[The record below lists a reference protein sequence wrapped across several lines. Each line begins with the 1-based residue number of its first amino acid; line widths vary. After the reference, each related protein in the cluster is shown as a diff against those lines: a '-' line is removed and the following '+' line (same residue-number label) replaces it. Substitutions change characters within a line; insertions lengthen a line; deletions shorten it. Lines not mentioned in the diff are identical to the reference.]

1 MVEFESKYAYA
12 VARTRVLETRLLD
25 WGRLDR
31 MLDAPDVDEA
41 LKVLQETEYSVS
53 ASDYEAMLSNEL
65 KRIYAVLAEMAP
77 DPGLIRIFL
86 VRYDFHNLK
95 VLLKAHLLGE
105 SSGRESSGRGGPGVP
120 GGLGEGQMPGAPGS
134 GPDQALERGLFDIG
148 SVRLEALARAVNE
161 GEVRDLPE
169 PHRAALQRA
178 LAAYEETRD
187 PVTIDNVLDREA
199 YSFMCAEAA
208 GQGIDFLVDYLA
220 RQADLINIAALI
232 RSKQMGKDRT
242 SFAEAFLPGGRLELS
257 KFLDAY
263 DRPMEAVADE
273 FAGSDYASI
282 IEDGL
287 KRLAVDGSLSYFE
300 KARDVYLLNY
310 LKRAKYVAFGPEPLI
325 GYLLAKEN
333 EIRMLRIILV
343 GKANGL
349 PRETIRER
357 LRDVYV

>member
-1 MVEFESKYAYA
+1 MVEFESKYAYS

-25 WGRLDR
+25 WGRLER
-31 MLDAPDVDEA
+31 MLDAADVEEA
-41 LKVLQETEYSVS
+41 LKVLQESDYSVGF
-53 ASDYEAMLSNEL
+53 DYEAMLSNEL
-65 KRIYAVLAEMAP
+65 KRVYALLSEMAP
-77 DPGLIRIFL
+77 DPRLVRMFL

-95 VLLKAHLLGE
+95 VLLKARLLWEGA
-105 SSGRESSGRGGPGVP
+105 GRGGVDAGQAPRSDRVP
-120 GGLGEGQMPGAPGS
+120 KRA
-134 GPDQALERGLFDIG
+134 LFDIG
-148 SVRLEALARAVNE
+148 SVKLETLARAVNE

-220 RQADLINIAALI
+220 RQADLINIATFI
-232 RSKQMGKDRT
+232 RSKQMGKDRS
-242 SFAEAFLPGGRLELS
+242 SFTEAFLPCGRLELS
-257 KFLDAY
+257 KFLDVY
-263 DRPMEAVADE
+263 DRPPEAIADE
-273 FAGSDYASI
+273 FAGSDYAPI

-287 KRLAVDGSLSYFE
+287 KHLAADGSLSYFE
-300 KARDVYLLNY
+300 KARDIYLLNY
-310 LKRAKYVAFGPEPLI
+310 LKKAKYVAFGPEPLI

-349 PRETIRER
+349 TRETIKER